1 MNAIITYT
9 QTSEFTEET
18 QKEINKVQFS
28 QIPEMLVKENLGI
41 VDEVEQVISRT
52 IPFQANVDDDKFEY
66 FKSLLEQYGVVDIIG
81 KWNDDGSKIELDI
94 NKYRDALNDVKTF
107 EQAVFL
113 DGVDVTGQELPQ
125 PQLDEDG
132 NEIPLNIRTFKR
144 VKESKRPTLAQA
156 KQTQV
161 NVFNNQ
167 FTRQLV

>member
-1 MNAIITYT
+1 MNIIITYT
-9 QTSEFTEET
+9 QTSELSEET
-18 QKEINKVQFS
+18 QNIVNSIQFA
-28 QIPEMLVKENLGI
+28 QIPEMQVIDNI
-41 VDEVEQVISRT
+41 VDDEVVSQT
-52 IPFQANVDDDKFEY
+52 IPYQANVEESNYDELY
-66 FKSLLEQYGVVDIIG
+66 NALAINGDIDVIG
-81 KWNDDGSKIELDI
+81 KWNEDGSIIELDI

-144 VKESKRPTLAQA
+144 VKESKQPTLAQA